1 MQYIFESLMETPVG
15 EELASDFLLKNLKKL
30 IRKYGTGSSLKHA
43 IRAVVTGVRSVD
55 RFTKIKNFHEDL
67 SRRRR
72 FPRRVDLAFVGALS
86 EAERALL
93 WTQNHGREV
102 EKWLDEKMAKY
113 PFLYED
119 VVRAMY

>member
-15 EELASDFLLKNLKKL
+15 EELASDFFLKNLKKL
-30 IRKYGTGSSLKHA
+30 IRKYGTGSSMKHA

-55 RFTKIKNFHEDL
+55 RFTKIKNFTKTSLGVADFLEGWTWRL
-67 SRRRR
+67 SAHC
-72 FPRRVDLAFVGALS
+72 PRPSVRCSGRQS
-86 EAERALL
+86 
-93 WTQNHGREV
+93 HGPEV